1 MARFCPLFSGSS
13 GNSAFV
19 GNADEGLLVDAGVSC
34 KRILDALAQRE
45 IEQDS
50 IRGILITHE
59 HSDHI
64 KGLKVLTKRLKVPV
78 YSSALV
84 LDYLAEHDCI
94 APGCELREL
103 APVNE
108 LAGMRVIPFHT
119 PHDSVDSMGFR
130 IQTADSRVIAIATDL
145 GVVTGEVREHILG
158 ADLVM
163 IESNYDKGMLEC
175 GTYPY
180 FLKQRIKGSRGH
192 LSNDDC
198 AGQVSELVLSGTT
211 RVFLA
216 HLSRENNLPQLAL
229 EHTRCTLDEMGAKEN
244 FDYLLKV
251 APREEPAKLE
261 IF

>member
-19 GNADEGLLVDAGVSC
+19 GNSNEGLLVDAGVSC
-34 KRILDALAQRE
+34 KRILDALAARE
-45 IEQDS
+45 IELDT

-64 KGLKVLTKRLKVPV
+64 KGLKVLTKRLNVPV

-84 LDYLAEHDCI
+84 LNYLAENGCV

-108 LAGMRVIPFHT
+108 IAGMQVTPFHT
-119 PHDSVDSMGFR
+119 PHDSIDSMGFR
-130 IQTADSRVIAIATDL
+130 IETADSRVISIATDL
-145 GVVTGEVREHILG
+145 GVVTEEVHEHILG
-158 ADLVM
+158 AHLVM
-163 IESNYDKGMLEC
+163 IESNYDKRMLEC

-180 FLKQRIKGSRGH
+180 FLKQRIKSSHGH

-198 AGQVSELVLSGTT
+198 AGQVSELVQSGTT
-211 RVFLA
+211 RIFLA

-229 EHTRCTLDEMGAKEN
+229 EHTKCSLDAAGAREE
-244 FDYLLKV
+244 FDYLLQV
-251 APREEPAKLE
+251 APREMPAELM